1 MASRKEYL
9 DYVLEQLSDLEGV
22 THRAMMGEYL
32 LYVQGKL
39 FGGVYDDRLLVKPV
53 PAARALLPDAPEE
66 APYEGAKPML
76 LVEDME
82 DSALLARLVTAMEP
96 ELPAPKKNPKKSNLT
111 RKDRLAPEWGKPRS
125 FFRDIPMGV
134 WYNHPKNRRKDLP

>member
-1 MASRKEYL
+1 MATRKEYL
-9 DYVLEQLSDLEGV
+9 DYVLEQFSDLEGV

-32 LYVQGKL
+32 LYWQGKL

-66 APYEGAKPML
+66 APYDGAKPML
-76 LVEDME
+76 LVENME

-96 ELPAPKKNPKKSNLT
+96 ELPAPKRKS
-111 RKDRLAPEWGKPRS
+111 KQ
-125 FFRDIPMGV
+125 
-134 WYNHPKNRRKDLP
+134 

>member
-9 DYVLEQLSDLEGV
+9 DYVLEQFSDLEGV

-32 LYVQGKL
+32 LYFQGKL

-53 PAARALLPDAPEE
+53 PAARALLPNAPEE

-96 ELPAPKKNPKKSNLT
+96 ELPAPKKKSKK
-111 RKDRLAPEWGKPRS
+111 
-125 FFRDIPMGV
+125 
-134 WYNHPKNRRKDLP
+134 